1 MATLPKILVAVDGSD
16 QSRHTITY
24 LSRILSSKD
33 VGLELFHVLTEAPE
47 PFFDESATAAT
58 AAYETE
64 IATWKASRGTQISRF
79 MDDAQKSFLDAG
91 FPSGSVSVSVQ
102 PRKIGIAR
110 DIISKSKR
118 GYAAVVI
125 GRNGFGTLPEFMIG
139 SIASKLA
146 DAVAHIPLAI
156 VGGQPETRKV
166 IVAYDQ
172 SWRVRK
178 GMDKVSVLFSR
189 SLEDILFCHIVR
201 PLSEHHPT
209 RQSFFTSRNEAHW
222 LDENSRQIVPAMVT
236 AKKHLNHAGFEPKAF
251 RTAILKEKT
260 SRANGVCMEAD
271 TLGAGTIIVG
281 RRGATVVE
289 DFAMGRV
296 TRKILYLAFNKAIW
310 IV

>member
-1 MATLPKILVAVDGSD
+1 MVSLPKILVAVDGSD
-16 QSRHTITY
+16 QSMHTITY
-24 LSRILSSKD
+24 LSRILSPKD
-33 VGLELFHVLTEAPE
+33 VDIELLHVLAGAPE
-47 PFFDESATAAT
+47 PFFDESATAGS
-58 AAYETE
+58 AAYETGIE
-64 IATWKASRGTQISRF
+64 TWKSSRGIRINRF
-79 MDDAQKSFLDAG
+79 MDDAQKSFIGAG

-102 PRKIGIAR
+102 PRKNGIAR
-110 DIISKSKR
+110 DIISKSQS

-125 GRNGFGTLPEFMIG
+125 GRSGFGTLPEFMLG

-189 SLEDILFCHIVR
+189 TLEEILFCYIVR
-201 PLSEHHPT
+201 PLSEQYPAL
-209 RQSFFTSRNEAHW
+209 QSFFTSRNEAHW
-222 LDENSRQIVPAMVT
+222 LDENSRKIVPAMVV
-236 AKKHLNHAGFEPKAF
+236 AKKHLSRVGFEPKAF

-260 SRANGVCMEAD
+260 SRANGVCTEAQ

-281 RRGATVVE
+281 RRGTTAVE
-289 DFAMGRV
+289 AFTMGRV
-296 TRKILYLAFNKAIW
+296 TRKILYLAFNRAIW

>member
-1 MATLPKILVAVDGSD
+1 MASLPTILVAVDGSD
-16 QSRHTITY
+16 QSRRTITY
-24 LSRILSSKD
+24 LTRILSPD
-33 VGLELFHVLTEAPE
+33 DAGLELFHVRAEVPEA
-47 PFFDESATAAT
+47 FFDEGETAST

-64 IATWKASRGTQISRF
+64 IETWKSSRSTQINRF
-79 MDDAQKSFLDAG
+79 MDDAQKSFLSAG
-91 FPSGSVSVSVQ
+91 FPSGSVSVSVH

-110 DIISKSKR
+110 DIISKSQG

-125 GRNGFGTLPEFMIG
+125 GRNGFGTLPAFMLG
-139 SIASKLA
+139 SIASKLS
-146 DAVAHIPLAI
+146 DAVTHIPLAI

-189 SLEDILFCHIVR
+189 SLEEILFCHIVR
-201 PLSEHHPT
+201 PLSEHHPA

-222 LDENSRQIVPAMVT
+222 LDENSRKVVPAMVM
-236 AKKHLNHAGFEPKAF
+236 AKKLLSRAGFESKAF

-271 TLGAGTIIVG
+271 ALGAGTIIVG
-281 RRGATVVE
+281 RRGTTVVE
-289 DFAMGRV
+289 DFTMGRV
-296 TRKILYLAFNKAIW
+296 TRKLLYLAFNKAIW